1 MKATA
6 RVITGSVRARAIGI
20 GQGVGIAACGLP
32 AGIDATAN
40 PTERKNLYKPIR
52 VSPEAPQ
59 MLVWLTPG
67 NTVDYTI
74 ITNLDWQI
82 I

>member
-20 GQGVGIAACGLP
+20 GQGVGVAARGLP
-32 AGIDATAN
+32 TGIEVTATVD
-40 PTERKNLYKPIR
+40 ERGNLYKPIR
-52 VSPEAPQ
+52 VTPEAPQ

-67 NTVDYTI
+67 NEIEYRI
-74 ITNLDWQI
+74 ITNLDWNI

>member
-6 RVITGSVRARAIGI
+6 RVIIGSVKARAIGI
-20 GQGVGIAACGLP
+20 SQGVGVAACGLQT
-32 AGIDATAN
+32 GVDATA
-40 PTERKNLYKPIR
+40 
-52 VSPEAPQ
+52 Q
-59 MLVWLTPG
+59 MWVWLTPG

-74 ITNLDWQI
+74 ITNLDWKI

>member
-6 RVITGSVRARAIGI
+6 RVITDSVKARAIGI
-20 GQGVGIAACGLP
+20 SQNVGIAACGLP
-32 AGIDATAN
+32 TGIDATAN

-74 ITNLDWQI
+74 ITNLDWKI

>member
-6 RVITGSVRARAIGI
+6 KVITGSVKARAIGI
-20 GQGVGIAACGLP
+20 SQGVGVAACGLP
-32 AGIDATAN
+32 TGIDAAAI
-40 PTERKNLYKPIR
+40 PTDRKNLYKPIR

-67 NTVDYTI
+67 NEVEYRI

>member
-6 RVITGSVRARAIGI
+6 RVITGSVKARAIGI
-20 GQGVGIAACGLP
+20 GQGVGVAACGLQT
-32 AGIDATAN
+32 GIDATAS

>member
-6 RVITGSVRARAIGI
+6 RVITGSVKARAIGI
-20 GQGVGIAACGLP
+20 GQGVSIAACGLP
-32 AGIDATAN
+32 AGIEVTATVD
-40 PTERKNLYKPIR
+40 ERKNLYKPIR
-52 VSPEAPQ
+52 VSPETPQ

>member
-1 MKATA
+1 MEATA
-6 RVITGSVRARAIGI
+6 RVITGSVKARAIGI
-20 GQGVGIAACGLP
+20 SQGVGIAACGLP
-32 AGIDATAN
+32 TGISAKATID
-40 PTERKNLYKPIR
+40 ERKNLYKPIR

>member
-6 RVITGSVRARAIGI
+6 RVITGNVRARAISI
-20 GQGVGIAACGLP
+20 GQGVGVAACGLP
-32 AGIDATAN
+32 TGIDATAN

-74 ITNLDWQI
+74 ITDLDWQI

>member
-6 RVITGSVRARAIGI
+6 RVITTTVKASAIGI

-32 AGIDATAN
+32 TGIDATAN

>member
-6 RVITGSVRARAIGI
+6 RAITGSVRAHACGI
-20 GQGVGIAACGLP
+20 GQGVGVAARGLP
-32 AGIDATAN
+32 TGIEVTATVD
-40 PTERKNLYKPIR
+40 ERKNLYKPIR
-52 VSPEAPQ
+52 VTPEAPQ

-67 NTVDYTI
+67 NEIEYRI
-74 ITNLDWQI
+74 ITNLDWNI

>member
-6 RVITGSVRARAIGI
+6 RVITGSVKARAIGI

-40 PTERKNLYKPIR
+40 PTERKNPYKPIR

>member
-6 RVITGSVRARAIGI
+6 RVIIGSVKARAIGI
-20 GQGVGIAACGLP
+20 SQGVGVAACGLQT
-32 AGIDATAN
+32 GVDATAN

-74 ITNLDWQI
+74 ITNLDWRI

>member
-6 RVITGSVRARAIGI
+6 RVTTGSVRARAIGI
-20 GQGVGIAACGLP
+20 SQGVGVAACGLP
-32 AGIDATAN
+32 TGINAMAN
-40 PTERKNLYKPIR
+40 IDERKNLYKPIR
-52 VSPEAPQ
+52 VSPGAPQ

>member
-6 RVITGSVRARAIGI
+6 RVITDSVKARAIGI
-20 GQGVGIAACGLP
+20 SQVVGVAACGSP
-32 AGIDATAN
+32 TGIDATAN
-40 PTERKNLYKPIR
+40 PIERKNLYKPIR

>member
-6 RVITGSVRARAIGI
+6 RVITGSVRAHAYGI
-20 GQGVGIAACGLP
+20 GQGVGVAARGLP
-32 AGIDATAN
+32 TGIDATAN